1 MLLCVPLSLNT
12 LKWVIPPKKLPN
24 CSVSLLLHLSDGPT
38 RGPLKTESLRATM
51 YPPWAE
57 ATLPSTPSAS
67 SGSQL
72 SCSEFD
78 GLSCGTR
85 VTFSGALMLNT
96 AHRCHGWKLSELT
109 VLSGAGAQ
117 IYILY
122 SRSLQ
127 TFIFALILNLFSVNR
142 PKSR

>member
-1 MLLCVPLSLNT
+1 MCPSVTEYIEMSNSPQETPWLLCKPVVTSIRQSNT
-12 LKWVIPPKKLPN
+12 RSTQNGIAEGYNV
-24 CSVSLLLHLSDGPT
+24 
-38 RGPLKTESLRATM
+38 

-109 VLSGAGAQ
+109 ALSGAGAQ